1 MATEPDR
8 RAVYVGER
16 SAGTTRM
23 FWKLSMRHED
33 HRRWVELC
41 EATGRDPERYLAE
54 WIRTSLRN
62 HPPALASLYGQFAPA
77 PPVLR
82 WWPMDRK
89 CRR

>member
-62 HPPALASLYGQFAPA
+62 RLDTLAYEATHCGEDPPQAE
-77 PPVLR
+77 PP
-82 WWPMDRK
+82 PGK
-89 CRR
+89 H